1 MTAATSA
8 EPLLT
13 LATYRV
19 NAELGGPAFGQ
30 NAIIVQGKG
39 RSLHTGMQLEVE
51 WNF

>member
-1 MTAATSA
+1 MTAEVSA

-30 NAIIVQGKG
+30 NAIVVEGAG
-39 RSLHTGMQLEVE
+39 NTLHIGTRFDLE